1 MRFTKLIRILAVMA
15 AMAVLLP
22 GVLLAQSLTQGA
34 INGTVTDK
42 TGAVVPNI
50 TVKLNSLDR
59 GFTRETKTN
68 AQGVFQFPLVDLG
81 SYEVEVNVL
90 GLGGYV
96 GRVAVTGGH
105 TTDVV
110 AKLGMA
116 GAAVEGAGTIHI
128 GGGGSTTMQF
138 LIGGTLAAS
147 VDSKRKKAGEEVVV
161 KTVGD
166 MHLSDGTVI
175 PHGAKVIGHITE
187 AKARSGGDPQS
198 SLGIV
203 FDKVELKDKT
213 LAITAVIR
221 AVGPPQ
227 ETQGGGG
234 GVGYSGLNQTLEH
247 ATSGTNWGATQSL
260 NGDSVGVVGIKGLE
274 LSSDGVLKSGDKT
287 IKLDSGS
294 QLILKGQLGAG
305 S

>member
-1 MRFTKLIRILAVMA
+1 MRLTTSIRMLVVMA
-15 AMAVLLP
+15 VIAVLLP

-34 INGTVTDK
+34 ISGTVTDA
-42 TGAVVPNI
+42 TGKIVPNI
-50 TVKLNSLDR
+50 TVKLTSLER

-68 AQGVFQFPLVDLG
+68 AQGAFQFPLIDLG
-81 SYEVEVNVL
+81 SYQLAINVP
-90 GLGGYV
+90 GLGGYLGKV
-96 GRVAVTGGH
+96 EVTAGH
-105 TTDVV
+105 ETEVM
-110 AKLGMA
+110 AKLGVA
-116 GAAVEGAGTIHI
+116 GSAVEGAGTIHI
-128 GGGGSTTMQF
+128 GGSAATTTQF

-147 VDSKRKKAGEEVVV
+147 LDSKKKKTGEEVVV
-161 KTVGD
+161 KTIGD
-166 MHLSDGTVI
+166 MHLPDGTLI
-175 PHGAKVIGHITE
+175 PRGTKVIGHVTE

-213 LAITAVIR
+213 LTITAVIR
-221 AVGPPQ
+221 AVGPPH

-234 GVGYSGLNQTLEH
+234 VEYSGLSQTVQH
-247 ATSGTNWGATQSL
+247 TSAGTNWGATQGL

-287 IKLDSGS
+287 VKLDYGT
-294 QLILKGQLGAG
+294 QIILKAQSGAG

>member
-1 MRFTKLIRILAVMA
+1 MRFTTTIRMLVVMA
-15 AMAVLLP
+15 AIAVLLP
-22 GVLLAQSLTQGA
+22 GLMLAQSLTQGA
-34 INGTVTDK
+34 ISGTVTDS
-42 TGAVVPNI
+42 TGAIVPNI

-59 GFTRETKTN
+59 GFTRDTKTN
-68 AQGVFQFPLVDLG
+68 AQGTFQFPLVDLG
-81 SYEVEVNVL
+81 SYQVSVNVP

-96 GRVAVTGGH
+96 GKVAVTGGH
-105 TTDVV
+105 TTEVM
-110 AKLGMA
+110 AKLGVT

-128 GGGGSTTMQF
+128 GGSAATTTQF

-147 VDSKRKKAGEEVVV
+147 LDSRKKKAGEEVVV
-161 KTVGD
+161 KTIGD
-166 MHLSDGTVI
+166 MRMSDGTVI
-175 PHGAKVIGHITE
+175 PRGTKVIGHITE

-221 AVGPPQ
+221 AVGPPH
-227 ETQGGGG
+227 ETQSGG
-234 GVGYSGLNQTLEH
+234 GVGSSGLNQTLEH

-260 NGDSVGVVGIKGLE
+260 NGDSVGVQGIKGLE

-287 IKLDSGS
+287 VKLDSGS
-294 QLILKGQLGAG
+294 EVILKAQLGAG

>member
-1 MRFTKLIRILAVMA
+1 MRFTTTIRMLVVMA
-15 AMAVLLP
+15 AIAVLLP
-22 GVLLAQSLTQGA
+22 GLMLAQSLTQGA
-34 INGTVTDK
+34 ISGTVTDS
-42 TGAVVPNI
+42 TGAIVPNI

-59 GFTRETKTN
+59 GFTRDTKTN
-68 AQGVFQFPLVDLG
+68 AQGTFQFPLVDLG
-81 SYEVEVNVL
+81 SYQVSVNVP

-96 GRVAVTGGH
+96 GKVAVTGGH
-105 TTDVV
+105 TTEVM
-110 AKLGMA
+110 AKLGVT

-128 GGGGSTTMQF
+128 GGSAATTTQF

-147 VDSKRKKAGEEVVV
+147 LDSRKKKAGEEVVV
-161 KTVGD
+161 KTIGD
-166 MHLSDGTVI
+166 MRMSDGTVI
-175 PHGAKVIGHITE
+175 PRGTKVIGHITE

-221 AVGPPQ
+221 AVGPPH
-227 ETQGGGG
+227 ETQSGG

-260 NGDSVGVVGIKGLE
+260 NGDSVGVQGIKGLE

-287 IKLDSGS
+287 VKLDSGS
-294 QLILKGQLGAG
+294 EVILKAQLGAG